1 MPNPGFNEPALPP
14 GLRAFDDAPTVRKA
28 IYDGV
33 LESLGKRFPVAD
45 GKHRLELAN
54 LRYASPQDF
63 PLSAQKKAIM
73 ANRNLA
79 TQLVGKWRLVDEVT
93 GGVLDEKED
102 TVMHVPYYTD
112 RGTVINRGSEYSI
125 TSQAR
130 LKPGVYTRT
139 KKSGEHE
146 AHFNILPGSGKT
158 FRLWMEPA
166 TGIFRVNVGQA
177 NIPAY
182 QFFSTMGIPD
192 AEMQKAW
199 GQELFQANRAKVD
212 RQATAKLYE
221 RFAGNQA
228 NPAANEQEMAEYL
241 RTTVP
246 KYAVNEEVVARTMGL
261 PKTTTVTPQLLL
273 RTTQKLLNISRGEEE
288 EDNREAPQF
297 SDYYSPDDFIKERID
312 KDAGHVTRN
321 LLFRIRRDGNL
332 KRLGHAPLNSYI
344 QSLIL
349 GSGLASTLEETNP
362 LQTLDQQHRI
372 IKLGEGGISSAET
385 VIDEARDVHAGQAGF
400 IDPVSGP
407 ESEKCGIDMR
417 AAYRTFKGPDK
428 QIYGEFSDPNGKP
441 IYMTPMEAADKT
453 LAFPGQSQATP
464 EVYAIKNGKIDRVPT
479 DEVDAWIPSSSH
491 MYSPT
496 VNVTPMGTGFM
507 PSRAFFSSK
516 YQTQFLPVVGG
527 EAPLV
532 QAAVPDGSGRSFS
545 EYYGRKVGCL
555 NSQVAGIVTKVTDD
569 GVSITDKDGKKHF
582 VELTKDMPFNRMSLC
597 GSMEVFLRRAGTV
610 VKTRLDA
617 YEQQNADEI
626 LSYDPATKQS
636 AWKRIKAFIRH
647 TNTKRLFR
655 VMFRSGRHV
664 DVTADHSLLTLN
676 DVFELVPV
684 LPLDCVLETTRC
696 PVVFGVTDQVAITE
710 WTYTDGVL
718 DGLYLSEGY
727 TGKQKGLV
735 SIAVAPPGRRDHVR
749 QLVQSFGLTPFR
761 GKVNCTWT
769 DHARWSRWRTD
780 FGKYAS
786 GKFIAPH
793 VFSRGM
799 IYLKGLVAGYM
810 GGDGCLWADGNE
822 SIQLEASSTSQR
834 LRDDL
839 ASVFQLLG
847 IFAQIYPPKYNGVG
861 WKDLYKL
868 RIRSTDISKLDCWFC
883 YEDRQQKL
891 RDLLN
896 DHYRNTE
903 ADCLPVLRSARK
915 FLYTTFPGRSAGRR
929 VHRSVSEHG
938 KVAKQWLQGCS
949 GVVGQWA
956 TSDILWDTVVELI
969 PLDHEPYVYDFSVED
984 SEAFATVHGLLVHN
998 TACSYRAAVKEGD
1011 LVKPGELLATSNF
1024 TDDQGNLAMGRNLKT
1039 AVLPSR
1045 GWSFEDAMV
1054 ISESAAKKL
1063 TTERLYAID
1072 KEARHGVQISRNRFI
1087 SAFPAKYTKEQIAN
1101 MDENG
1106 VAQVGTVVN
1115 KGDPIVLAVGPKA
1128 LSTADAELG
1137 RLHKALRNAF
1147 RDEAL
1152 EWEYSTPGIVTD
1164 VGRTTTGVKVNVK
1177 AQSPVQVGDKLT
1189 TAGASKGVTGL
1200 IVSDD
1205 EMPKDNETGE
1215 PYEMLLNPMV
1225 VLSRVAPNQLVEL
1238 QLAKVA
1244 KKTGKP
1250 YILPDTPPEEG
1261 WVEFAKRELEKN
1273 GLQPTKDIY
1282 DPATGRLVP
1291 SVGDGYMYISAFHH
1305 LAEKKLCVSEDTEVL
1320 TWRGWVLAPDVRADD
1335 LLATL
1340 NPFTG
1345 ETEYRPITHRAE
1357 YQIRHPERLIRV
1369 TGNDRDELVTADHRV
1384 YIDGELVLAEALL
1397 ELVPCP

>member
-14 GLRAFDDAPTVRKA
+14 GLRAFDDAPTVRKS

-33 LESLGKRFPVAD
+33 LDSLGKRFPVSD
-45 GKHRLELAN
+45 GKHRLELTN

-79 TQLVGKWRLVDEVT
+79 TQLVGKWRLVDEAT

-182 QFFSTMGIPD
+182 QFFSTIGIPD
-192 AEMQKAW
+192 ADMKKAW
-199 GQELFQANRAKVD
+199 GQELFQANRDKVD
-212 RQATAKLYE
+212 RQAVAKLYE
-221 RFAGNQA
+221 RFAGSQA
-228 NPAANEQEMAEYL
+228 KPDANEQEMAEYL
-241 RTTVP
+241 RTTIP
-246 KYAVNEEVVARTMGL
+246 QYAVNEEVVARTMGL
-261 PKTTTVTPQLLL
+261 PMTTTVTPQLLL

-297 SDYYSPDDFIKERID
+297 SDYYSPDDFVKERID

-417 AAYRTFKGPDK
+417 AAYRTFKGPNK
-428 QIYGEFSDPNGKP
+428 QIYGEFSDSNGKP

-582 VELTKDMPFNRMSLC
+582 VELTKDMPFNRM
-597 GSMEVFLRRAGTV
+597 
-610 VKTRLDA
+610 
-617 YEQQNADEI
+617 
-626 LSYDPATKQS
+626 
-636 AWKRIKAFIRH
+636 
-647 TNTKRLFR
+647 
-655 VMFRSGRHV
+655 
-664 DVTADHSLLTLN
+664 
-676 DVFELVPV
+676 
-684 LPLDCVLETTRC
+684 
-696 PVVFGVTDQVAITE
+696 
-710 WTYTDGVL
+710 
-718 DGLYLSEGY
+718 
-727 TGKQKGLV
+727 
-735 SIAVAPPGRRDHVR
+735 
-749 QLVQSFGLTPFR
+749 
-761 GKVNCTWT
+761 
-769 DHARWSRWRTD
+769 
-780 FGKYAS
+780 
-786 GKFIAPH
+786 
-793 VFSRGM
+793 
-799 IYLKGLVAGYM
+799 
-810 GGDGCLWADGNE
+810 
-822 SIQLEASSTSQR
+822 
-834 LRDDL
+834 
-839 ASVFQLLG
+839 
-847 IFAQIYPPKYNGVG
+847 
-861 WKDLYKL
+861 
-868 RIRSTDISKLDCWFC
+868 
-883 YEDRQQKL
+883 
-891 RDLLN
+891 
-896 DHYRNTE
+896 
-903 ADCLPVLRSARK
+903 
-915 FLYTTFPGRSAGRR
+915 
-929 VHRSVSEHG
+929 
-938 KVAKQWLQGCS
+938 
-949 GVVGQWA
+949 
-956 TSDILWDTVVELI
+956 
-969 PLDHEPYVYDFSVED
+969 
-984 SEAFATVHGLLVHN
+984 

-1039 AVLPSR
+1039 AIIPYR
-1045 GWSFEDAMV
+1045 GHSFEDAMV

-1087 SAFPAKYTKEQIAN
+1087 SAFPAKYTKDQIAN

-1200 IVSDD
+1200 IVRDD

-1250 YILPDTPPEEG
+1250 YILPDAPPEEG

-1282 DPATGRLVP
+1282 DPTTGRLVP

-1320 TWRGWVLAPDVRADD
+1320 TWRGWVDAPAVRADD

-1345 ETEYRPITHRAE
+1345 ETEYRPLSGRAE
-1357 YQIRHPERLIRV
+1357 YQIRHPERLIHV
-1369 TGNDRDELVTADHRV
+1369 TGNDRDELVTADHSN
-1384 YIDGELVLAEALL
+1384 YIDGKLVLAKELL